1 MVAIKDHINAGCG
14 VMVFNNK
21 NQLLLGLRN
30 DNVEL
35 ADSELHEEG
44 TWTMPGGN
52 IEYGETFEEAGARE
66 AKEETGIIV
75 KDLEV
80 FCVQTDKNEHAHYIS
95 VGMIA
100 RNFEGTPTAME
111 PDQIVKWE
119 WFDLDK
125 LPNNIFTPSRKTIDC
140 FLNHKFYMG

>member
-1 MVAIKDHINAGCG
+1 MEVKHIGAGCG
-14 VMVFNNK
+14 VMVFNDK

-30 DNVEL
+30 SDETK

-52 IEYGETFEEAGARE
+52 IEYGETFEEAGIRE
-66 AKEETGIIV
+66 AREETGIIL
-75 KDLEV
+75 KDLEII
-80 FCVQTDKNEHAHYIS
+80 CVQTDKNEYAHYVS

-100 RNFEGTPTAME
+100 HSFEGTPQAIE
-111 PDQIVKWE
+111 PDEIVKWE

-125 LPNNIFTPSRKTIDC
+125 LPSNIFSPSKKTIDC
-140 FLNHKFYMG
+140 YLNKKFYMG

>member
-1 MVAIKDHINAGCG
+1 MSVLKNTIGAGCG
-14 VMVFNNK
+14 VMVFNEC

-30 DNVEL
+30 DNVAL

-75 KDLEV
+75 KDLKV
-80 FCVQTDKNEHAHYIS
+80 FCVQTDKNEYAHYIS

-100 RNFEGTPTAME
+100 RSFEGVPEALE
-111 PDQIVKWE
+111 PNEIVEWR

-125 LPNNIFTPSRKTIDC
+125 LPKNIFSPSKKTIDC

>member
-1 MVAIKDHINAGCG
+1 MTALKDHINGGCG
-14 VMVFNNK
+14 VMVFNDK

-30 DNVEL
+30 SDELL

-66 AKEETGIIV
+66 VYEETGIIV

-80 FCVQTDKNEHAHYIS
+80 ICVQTDKNEYAHYIS
-95 VGMIA
+95 VGMIT
-100 RNFEGTPTAME
+100 RNFEGTPKAME
-111 PDQIVKWE
+111 PDEIVKWE

-125 LPNNIFTPSRKTIDC
+125 LPSNIFSPSKKTIDC
-140 FLNHKFYMG
+140 YLNHKFYMG

>member
-1 MVAIKDHINAGCG
+1 MSVLPNTIGAGCG
-14 VMVFNNK
+14 VMVFNNR

-30 DNVEL
+30 SDEAL

-44 TWTMPGGN
+44 TWTLPGGQ

-66 AKEETGIIV
+66 AKEETGIDV
-75 KDLEV
+75 KNLEV
-80 FCVQTDKNEHAHYIS
+80 FCVQTDMNEHAHFVS

-100 RNFEGTPTAME
+100 RSFEGTPEVME
-111 PDQIVKWE
+111 PDVIIEWD

-125 LPNNIFTPSRKTIDC
+125 LPQNIFTPSKKTIDC

>member
-1 MVAIKDHINAGCG
+1 MSVLPNTIGAGCG
-14 VMVFNNK
+14 VMVFNNM

-30 DNVEL
+30 SDELL

-75 KDLEV
+75 KNLEII
-80 FCVQTDKNEHAHYIS
+80 CVQTDKNEHAHYIS
-95 VGMIA
+95 VGMVA
-100 RNFEGTPTAME
+100 RTFEGVPEVME
-111 PDQIVKWE
+111 PNEIVEWR

-125 LPNNIFTPSRKTIDC
+125 LPKNIFSPSRKTIDC

>member
-1 MVAIKDHINAGCG
+1 MSVLPNTIGAGCG
-14 VMVFNNK
+14 VMIFNNL

-30 DNVEL
+30 NDVEL

-66 AKEETGIIV
+66 AKEETGIVV
-75 KDLEV
+75 KNLEV

-100 RNFEGTPTAME
+100 RNFEGIPQVME
-111 PDQIVKWE
+111 PDQIIEWK

-125 LPNNIFTPSRKTIDC
+125 LPENIFSPSKKTIDC

>member
-1 MVAIKDHINAGCG
+1 MAVLPNTIGAGCG
-14 VMVFNNK
+14 VMVFNEH

-30 DNVEL
+30 SDEKL

-75 KDLEV
+75 KDLEII
-80 FCVQTDKNEHAHYIS
+80 CVQTDKNEYAHYIS

-100 RNFEGTPTAME
+100 RSFEGTPVAME
-111 PDQIVKWE
+111 PDEIVEWR
-119 WFDLDK
+119 WFDLDN
-125 LPNNIFTPSRKTIDC
+125 LPKNIFSPSKKTIDC